1 MRRAPRGVDVSSFGY
16 DVRTMFASWLFNP
29 RYDYIFENMRK
40 RQEEEAE
47 AAAAAAEEEEEEE
60 EEVIVLDHTDDEHED
75 DDEGE
80 DSDEEEETEG
90 VSESARDR
98 DARARLAWEHRN
110 VPRWL
115 RSAADLEEEGEFD
128 PAALAA
134 EFEVSRPEGMRRS
147 SKWKRIGHGGVV
159 VRMPNG
165 SVRRLFVV
173 EPWATVLG
181 SESAS
186 SSDLSFCVDELDE
199 DDDEVWGGG
208 VDPSSSSSSSSSLS
222 GGGVGS
228 VRCPHCGKRL
238 SRAGYLRTH
247 IRTVHEGDRGFE
259 CKVCHR
265 RFGQKG
271 NLRSHIRTVHE
282 GDRGFECEVCHRR
295 FGASSDLR
303 RHEQALG
310 HVPDHPHVCDVCDAR
325 FPSLDGLHKHQGR
338 KHPPPHPPSS
348 SSS

>member
-1 MRRAPRGVDVSSFGY
+1 MSALSA
-16 DVRTMFASWLFNP
+16 TMFASWLFNP
-29 RYDYIFENMRK
+29 RYDYILENMRK
-40 RQEEEAE
+40 RQEE

-60 EEVIVLDHTDDEHED
+60 VIVFDHTDDEHEA
-75 DDEGE
+75 DDE
-80 DSDEEEETEG
+80 SEEAEG

-98 DARARLAWEHRN
+98 EARARLAWEHRN

-134 EFEVSRPEGMRRS
+134 EFEASRPEGRRRS

-186 SSDLSFCVDELDE
+186 SSDLSFCVDELEE

-208 VDPSSSSSSSSSLS
+208 VDPSSSSSSSSSSS

-238 SRAGYLRTH
+238 SSARSLKVH
-247 IRTVHEGDRGFE
+247 IRTVHEGVRGFE
-259 CKVCHR
+259 CEVCHR

-271 NLRSHIRTVHE
+271 SLRTHIRTVHE

-295 FGASSDLR
+295 FGQKGSLRTHIRTVHEGVRGFELADASPVNDI
-303 RHEQALG
+303 E
-310 HVPDHPHVCDVCDAR
+310 
-325 FPSLDGLHKHQGR
+325 
-338 KHPPPHPPSS
+338 
-348 SSS
+348 